1 MNFVSLCFFLGSP
14 FCLTRRDEKQQAD
27 LESFRQ
33 LSQLQHSHNN
43 ASQGSYRGVKSL
55 ATPRSGKLSNASVN
69 GGGGSHKNS
78 TLRAARRE
86 TSIIRAHRKLRKK
99 LASSSAT
106 HHHGISLGKA
116 PPPLLPTYSSQSFRS
131 RRRAANLL
139 AALAGVFVFCWAP
152 YVACALWEMFVTEKS

>member
-1 MNFVSLCFFLGSP
+1 MFNRCHQQSCLPPAMSDYFFLLIFSI
-14 FCLTRRDEKQQAD
+14 FIVECRRDVMNQTTKQQAD

-43 ASQGSYRGVKSL
+43 VSQGSYRGVKSL
-55 ATPRSGKLSNASVN
+55 ATPRSGRLSNVSVN
-69 GGGGSHKNS
+69 VGGGGGHKNS

-99 LASSSAT
+99 LASSSTAS
-106 HHHGISLGKA
+106 HHHGLSLGKA

-139 AALAGVFVFCWAP
+139 G
-152 YVACALWEMFVTEKS
+152 